1 VRLAVALKA
10 DVIEFG
16 TFQDLAQVTEAAA
29 AGAALASRLKAAED
43 SVALFNSREGLF
55 EREYSEYGALTNARK
70 TFEPFNNLW
79 KSAAEWLWNEID
91 AELCETAVDNTFQ
104 TITKTAKFFSQG
116 ANKSDKQAAVAMHV
130 QTEVKEFRPLVPLL
144 LALRNQGMA
153 PRHWE
158 QIELATSIKVG
169 DVSAPDF
176 TLHRVVNLG
185 LETHLEV
192 CKKSGRVRGKGIHHP
207 ANFG

>member
-1 VRLAVALKA
+1 MH
-10 DVIEFG
+10 G
-16 TFQDLAQVTEAAA
+16 
-29 AGAALASRLKAAED
+29 
-43 SVALFNSREGLF
+43 
-55 EREYSEYGALTNARK
+55 
-70 TFEPFNNLW
+70 P
-79 KSAAEWLWNEID
+79 WNEID

-116 ANKSDKQAAVAMHV
+116 ANQSDKQAAVAMHV

-158 QIELATSIKVG
+158 QIELATGIKVG

-185 LETHLEV
+185 LEKHLEV
-192 CKKSGRVRGKGIHHP
+192 CEKVAESAAKEYTIQQTLDKMEADWLPFKLDILD
-207 ANFG
+207 